1 MAIYIKFDGIDGE
14 VDENKHEKWTELSSF
29 TVGAHKPGNGK
40 TGSQRV
46 AGTTEFHDISI
57 SKNVDKT
64 SPKLLEALAKG
75 KSFDKVE
82 VHYVTTTDTGP
93 NIITKYE
100 LKHVYITGFEQS
112 ANRDSDRRPGENMT
126 LNYEEFKVEQFPV
139 KPDGKLDAAVEF
151 AWSIPKGK
159 TA

>member
-14 VDENKHEKWTELSSF
+14 VAENKHEKWTELSSF
-29 TVGAHKPGNGK
+29 SVSAHKPGNGK

-57 SKNVDKT
+57 SKNADKT

-75 KSFDKVE
+75 KSFGKVE

-100 LKHVYITGFEQS
+100 LKHVYITGFDQS
-112 ANRDSDRRPGENMT
+112 TRGDRPEENMT